1 MDQSCPFNRNL
12 HSSIPA
18 TMDGIEVANGR
29 NTTNM
34 LSGQVEL
41 LTRRHEGMQRTKD
54 IIYEQIA
61 DNQFPMEE
69 TEFVVR
75 CFGKRADASARQ
87 TYVDGKR
94 VNEVSEAAITPRIGM
109 TFMAGADTPQVN
121 RMEQVGMARKNPDQ
135 KSANWRVNTA
145 GTLLHDFE
153 VDTDLSIIQSDNT
166 SQVIARYR
174 ERNLLTD
181 RPYFA
186 SNGAKHALAT
196 KGWNDR
202 TVTIHSDHV
211 EIVNDLARGSWDLES
226 TLIEVDGSSL
236 TSLMVNYRHL
246 IYRGGPSLTFAE
258 TVIDNHVAVMYW
270 LTVLDQIARHY
281 DRRCASSLYSQ
292 PYTFPNVD
300 PAPHHVL

>member
-1 MDQSCPFNRNL
+1 MDQSCPFNRTLNP
-12 HSSIPA
+12 SIPA
-18 TMDGIEVANGR
+18 TMDGIEVTNGT
-29 NTTNM
+29 NINM
-34 LSGQVEL
+34 LSGQSEL

-54 IIYEQIA
+54 IIYERIA

-69 TEFVVR
+69 SEIAVP
-75 CFGKRADASARQ
+75 CFGTRADTSARQ

-94 VNEVSEAAITPRIGM
+94 VSKVSEGAVTPRIGM

-121 RMEQVGMARKNPDQ
+121 RMEQVGMARNPPDQ
-135 KSANWRVNTA
+135 KSATWRVNTA

-181 RPYFA
+181 RPYLA
-186 SNGAKHALAT
+186 SNAAKLALVA

-211 EIVNDLARGSWDLES
+211 SIVQDLTSRSWDLES
-226 TLIEVDGSSL
+226 TLLEVDGSSL

-258 TVIDNHVAVMYW
+258 TVIANHA
-270 LTVLDQIARHY
+270 
-281 DRRCASSLYSQ
+281 
-292 PYTFPNVD
+292 D
-300 PAPHHVL
+300 PI